1 MIRDRFL
8 YRTQILKNYIYFYV
22 TERSKPPLG
31 ISTVSLRSIRIIL
44 LQGKNTDIN
53 RNWRYIPT
61 KDVLLR
67 NPPKGLIKLS
77 LLATF
82 IIQ

>member
-31 ISTVSLRSIRIIL
+31 ISTVSLHSIRIIL

-67 NPPKGLIKLS
+67 NPPMGLIKLS

>member
-8 YRTQILKNYIYFYV
+8 YRTQILKNHIYFYV

-31 ISTVSLRSIRIIL
+31 ISTVSLHSIRIIL

-67 NPPKGLIKLS
+67 NPPLGLIKLS

>member
-8 YRTQILKNYIYFYV
+8 YRTQILNNYIYFYV
-22 TERSKPPLG
+22 TERSKPPLR
-31 ISTVSLRSIRIIL
+31 ISTVSLHSIRIIL

>member
-22 TERSKPPLG
+22 TERSNPPLG